1 MSDQQRR
8 NNKTPGITPL
18 RNTKNRK
25 EYMLQENEKDM
36 FLKFDTSAVDGI
48 PEKNLEKAKR

>member
-36 FLKFDTSAVDGI
+36 FLKFDTSEVDGI